1 MGVDDV
7 GRPRLPEERAY
18 PLAVVGAQWLHANAR
33 QNAREIR
40 LRAAITP
47 DLTHN
52 GRARPQRRPLPLEH
66 AQLGAEDPVATV
78 NGDQGSGVEYRLHAT
93 SERGAM
99 PRRDAAALSSASVNE
114 PSSDSHASRAAPSSS
129 FLSRSAAASLSQAD
143 TLVPCRA
150 AAWRTPSPSSGGI
163 VTENLSTWAMH
174 TIVSHTKVV
183 RELRA

>member
-1 MGVDDV
+1 MGVDDA
-7 GRPRLPEERAY
+7 GRPRLPQQLTY
-18 PLAVVGAQWLHANAR
+18 PLAVVGAQWLYANAR
-33 QNAREIR
+33 KHAREIH

-52 GRARPQRRPLPLEH
+52 GRARPQRCPLPLEH
-66 AQLGAEDPVATV
+66 AQLGAQDAVTAV

-93 SERGAM
+93 SERDAR
-99 PRRDAAALSSASVNE
+99 PSLDAAASSSASVNE

-143 TLVPCRA
+143 TLIPCLA

-163 VTENLSTWAMH
+163 VTENLSTCAMH

-183 RELRA
+183 IDLRV

>member
-7 GRPRLPEERAY
+7 GRPRLPEQLTY
-18 PLAVVGAQWLHANAR
+18 PLAVVGAKWLYANAR
-33 QNAREIR
+33 QHAREIH

-52 GRARPQRRPLPLEH
+52 GRARPQRCPLSLEH
-66 AQLGAEDPVATV
+66 AQLGAQDAVPTV
-78 NGDQGSGVEYRLHAT
+78 NGEQRPGVEYRLHAT
-93 SERGAM
+93 SERGAR
-99 PRRDAAALSSASVNE
+99 PSRDAAASNSAWVNE

-150 AAWRTPSPSSGGI
+150 AAWRTP
-163 VTENLSTWAMH
+163 
-174 TIVSHTKVV
+174 
-183 RELRA
+183 